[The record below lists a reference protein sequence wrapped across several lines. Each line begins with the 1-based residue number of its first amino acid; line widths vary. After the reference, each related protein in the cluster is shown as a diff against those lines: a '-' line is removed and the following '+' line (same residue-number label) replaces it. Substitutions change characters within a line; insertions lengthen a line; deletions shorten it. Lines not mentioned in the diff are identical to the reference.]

1 MESNQSIL
9 TKEEYE
15 AALSRIYELM
25 QLEIELLL
33 PLANELEAL
42 VDQVELYKKHTFR
55 MFDILEA
62 FLALGTPKEQARVD
76 ARMMLAAKI
85 DDALKAKGLGLKQF
99 AEMMGERPSV
109 IKEWLSKGHNFRV
122 DTLADVQRVL
132 RIRLLDL
139 NDQQEGT

>member
-1 MESNQSIL
+1 
-9 TKEEYE
+9 
-15 AALSRIYELM
+15 
-25 QLEIELLL
+25 
-33 PLANELEAL
+33 
-42 VDQVELYKKHTFR
+42 

-109 IKEWLSKGHNFRV
+109 IKEWLNRGHNSRV